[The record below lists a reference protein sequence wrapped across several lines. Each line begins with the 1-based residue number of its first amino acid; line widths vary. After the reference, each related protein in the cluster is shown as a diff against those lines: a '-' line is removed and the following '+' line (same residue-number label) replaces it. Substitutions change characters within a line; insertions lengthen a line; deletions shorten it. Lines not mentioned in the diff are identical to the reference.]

1 MGMVEITGSHTVA
14 KLYVVI
20 IEEIYHFTNIFIF
33 CLNFVTNFKTSINNF
48 TSKGMNKCIGAI

>member
-20 IEEIYHFTNIFIF
+20 IEEIYHFFFITFGIIEFSANRNIK
-33 CLNFVTNFKTSINNF
+33 L
-48 TSKGMNKCIGAI
+48 

>member
-20 IEEIYHFTNIFIF
+20 KTQVFSVGV
-33 CLNFVTNFKTSINNF
+33 LVTRVVKVVDFRPQ
-48 TSKGMNKCIGAI
+48 A

>member
-20 IEEIYHFTNIFIF
+20 IEEIYHFTNI
-33 CLNFVTNFKTSINNF
+33 
-48 TSKGMNKCIGAI
+48 